1 MPVSNAAQQFLAIE
15 TIRDNAVV
23 LKDEGLRVVLM
34 CSSLNFALKSENEQ
48 DAIIYQ
54 YQNFLN
60 SLDFSIQFLIHSRR
74 FNIAPYLDA
83 LQERYKEETHE
94 LMKIQIAE
102 YSEFIKTFVDMT
114 NIMSKTFYV
123 VVPFNPT
130 VFEKGGW
137 LGKLSILAGGSRKNL
152 KSESVKSATE

>member
-114 NIMSKTFYV
+114 NIM
-123 VVPFNPT
+123 
-130 VFEKGGW
+130 
-137 LGKLSILAGGSRKNL
+137 
-152 KSESVKSATE
+152 